1 MTIRNRL
8 LILLLAIALTPLIV
22 TSALQQVSIRMARG
36 RLASATRETLEKAA
50 QQTLQ
55 EQLYSHVEILDR
67 ERRLTDALLRRQ
79 VREVELRLA
88 HLTPPPA
95 SADPTPG
102 PGAGL
107 ADRMERR
114 RFPPDPGPQ
123 PRNGTPNAMNRV
135 WEPNDAAGSPTN
147 RPGLPPG
154 PRGPQARPELDDR
167 GRRPEA
173 PDRGRPPF
181 LPAVEM
187 ARIDYQFGLDPNL
200 ANPST
205 PHHPYLSE
213 VSDPNAQPWA
223 VNYRAQSCFV
233 VRDSNETWTKP
244 ALEVLATLTPVY
256 EETCTHGPR
265 GILWLHTSLG
275 IGVHTTY
282 PGGVAPREPSRYD
295 PRRADWYL
303 RALFASKT
311 PPGLPPAG
319 PPPGRGPPPGS
330 GRFDPRRAA
339 SFRARI
345 GVEATQ
351 GAPSMDSF
359 TGQVVVVRS
368 APVRYADGSFAG
380 VTALARTIPEIFAS
394 MRLPE
399 RWGTG
404 IERMLVLVDPNAPS
418 GPGVQ
423 VLLHDGLGQDRG
435 PWRSRRPGPRANL
448 RSQDAQVLSGVVND
462 VVKGVSGVRKME
474 YQGKMCLWAYQPL
487 DIPQVAALLIV
498 PYDRV
503 VELAQNMER
512 SLVKESLFW
521 LQGTTMIL
529 LAAGVGAIVLA
540 ALKARNLTN
549 PIHSLIEAG
558 RKLGNGDYDARVEI
572 DTGDELEHL
581 GRVFNET
588 GPKLRDLQRMKQS
601 LGLAAAIQQSLLPEE
616 IPALEHFDVA
626 GRCVYCDET
635 GGDYYDFVAF
645 DHEGRRTLALI
656 VGDVSGHGIGAA
668 LVMAATRGMLHVEA
682 PHCTNDLGELL
693 RRLNRQLAAD
703 AKEGTFVTLFCGLLD
718 DKARSV
724 VWSSAGHEPA
734 LWRHAGTGLVE
745 ELPNTGLPLGILD
758 DTTYAQAGPVILEP
772 GDILVVGTD
781 GICEARDSSEQ
792 FFGTERLRNL
802 MEKGAEL
809 TASRICDLIIDEV
822 AAFVSP
828 AARTD
833 DVTLIVVKAKG

>member
-8 LILLLAIALTPLIV
+8 LVLLLAIALTPLIV
-22 TSALQQVSIRMARG
+22 TSVLQQVSNWMARS
-36 RLASATRETLEKAA
+36 RLSSATRETLEKAA

-55 EQLYSHVEILDR
+55 EQLYSHVEILER

-88 HLTPPPA
+88 PLTGFPNATSRVWGPTPPPA
-95 SADPTPG
+95 SAELPGRMDRPRLPPDPNRPG
-102 PGAGL
+102 RRDDSAPRPRPEFGERGG
-107 ADRMERR
+107 RPEPFERR
-114 RFPPDPGPQ
+114 R
-123 PRNGTPNAMNRV
+123 PRFM
-135 WEPNDAAGSPTN
+135 
-147 RPGLPPG
+147 
-154 PRGPQARPELDDR
+154 
-167 GRRPEA
+167 
-173 PDRGRPPF
+173 
-181 LPAVEM
+181 PAVEM
-187 ARIDYQFGLDPNL
+187 ALIDYQFGLDPNL

-213 VSDPNAQPWA
+213 PLDPNAQRPA

-244 ALEVLATLTPVY
+244 ALEALATLTPVY
-256 EETCTHGPR
+256 EETCMHGPR
-265 GILWLHTSLG
+265 GILWLHTSLE

-282 PGGVAPREPSRYD
+282 PGGVGPREPSRYD
-295 PRRADWYL
+295 PRRAEWYH
-303 RALFASKT
+303 RAQLAFAAARGQLPSG
-311 PPGLPPAG
+311 PPPEPGPGPRSGPGG
-319 PPPGRGPPPGS
+319 PPPGA
-330 GRFDPRRAA
+330 GRSDPRKAQA
-339 SFRARI
+339 YFRVRVGA
-345 GVEATQ
+345 EATQ
-351 GAPSMDSF
+351 GAPSLDPF
-359 TGQVVVVRS
+359 TDQVVVVRS
-368 APVRYADGSFAG
+368 TPVRYADGSFAG

-435 PWRSRRPGPRANL
+435 PRRSRRLGSMAGL
-448 RSQDAQVLSGVVND
+448 RSQDTRVLGGVVDD
-462 VVKGVSGVRKME
+462 VVKGVAGVRKME

-503 VELAQNMER
+503 VELAQTMEQ
-512 SLVKESLFW
+512 SLLKESLFW

-529 LAAGVGAIVLA
+529 LAAGVGAVVLA

-558 RKLGNGDYDARVEI
+558 KKLGNGDYDARVEI
-572 DTGDELEHL
+572 GTGDELEHL

-601 LGLAAAIQQSLLPEE
+601 LGLAAAIQHSLLPEQT
-616 IPALEHFDVA
+616 PALEHFDVA

-682 PHCTNDLGELL
+682 PHCRSDVGELL

-703 AKEGTFVTLFCGLLD
+703 AKEGTFVTLFCGMLD
-718 DKARSV
+718 DRARSV
-724 VWSSAGHEPA
+724 VWASAGHEPA
-734 LWRHAGTGLVE
+734 LWRHAGTGVVE
-745 ELPNTGLPLGILD
+745 ELANTGLPLGVLND
-758 DTTYAQAGPVILEP
+758 AAYEQAGPVVLAP
-772 GDILVVGTD
+772 GDILIMGTD
-781 GICEARDSSEQ
+781 GICEARDSHDE

-802 MEKGAEL
+802 MERGAGL
-809 TASRICDLIIDEV
+809 TASQMCDLIIDEV
-822 AAFVSP
+822 TKFIHP

-833 DVTLIVVKAKG
+833 DVTLIVVKAKEG